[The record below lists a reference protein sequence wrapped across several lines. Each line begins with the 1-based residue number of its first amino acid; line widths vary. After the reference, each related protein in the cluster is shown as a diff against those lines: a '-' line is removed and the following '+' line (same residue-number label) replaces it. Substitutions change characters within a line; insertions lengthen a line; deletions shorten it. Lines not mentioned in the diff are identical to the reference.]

1 MCRRLYGIAVAW
13 RRAAIGINREDRMN
27 DKRRNTNGGALSR
40 RDALK
45 LGVGAAAAVT
55 VFGLSGRIVMAQ
67 EGQVLKVAN
76 PAFNQDWSPMRGG
89 GVPYRWN
96 SAWWASPMYFDQAGE
111 IHPYVF
117 VSWNPNA
124 DNTEW
129 TFMVNP
135 DAKFSDGSKI
145 TAADVKGSWEV
156 AAQPTTKSARVDQ
169 VLANVVG
176 FAEVAGGAIDLPGV
190 TAPDEATVVVKLVNP
205 DPIFFMRLANH
216 IVPITKASQ
225 SRGTDGLEIL
235 DWFTPAAGAVFSGP
249 FKLTSI
255 DLDAG
260 KLVFEPNENFFGPK
274 PKLARI
280 EIDSIE
286 DNVTATQLL
295 KSGEYNAHTELVTS
309 TIVDDLGIEFADGPQ
324 IPTSQH
330 FWFNTARAPMD
341 DPKVREALIKAVDRD
356 GLFKASFP
364 NGPHKKADQIL
375 NSVPG
380 AEESGFEPYPF
391 DPEGAK
397 ALLAESTYGGP
408 ERLPKLLFVGIS
420 SPANE
425 AAAQYIA
432 EQWRQ
437 NLGITAVE
445 MKPQQDQYAGPDQNA
460 VQIFRDDVGTRVP
473 DAVAYL
479 AGSIASTSGNAQNKM
494 GGYKN
499 DAIDTLLTEAATLA
513 ANDPARVTKAQEAQR
528 LFRDDYAFLP
538 WYSQTMS
545 RWANANVTGM
555 EKNLDWQVVAPWD
568 ISIG

>member
-1 MCRRLYGIAVAW
+1 
-13 RRAAIGINREDRMN
+13 MN
-27 DKRRNTNGGALSR
+27 EKLSTTKGGALSR
-40 RDALK
+40 RNALK
-45 LGVGAAAAVT
+45 LGAGAVAAVT
-55 VFGLSGRIVMAQ
+55 VFGLSGRIVLAQ
-67 EGQVLKVAN
+67 DGQVLKVAN

-96 SAWWASPMYFDQAGE
+96 SAWWAAPMYFDQAGD

-117 VSWNPNA
+117 TSWTPNA
-124 DNTEW
+124 DHTEW
-129 TFMVNP
+129 TFTVDPN
-135 DAKFSDGSKI
+135 AKFSDNAKI

-156 AAQPTTKSARVDQ
+156 AAQPTTKNARVDQ

-176 FAEVAGGAIDLPGV
+176 FAEVVGGAIDLPGV
-190 TAPDEATVVVKLVNP
+190 TTPDEATVVVKLVNP

-225 SRGTDGLEIL
+225 SRGADGMEIA
-235 DWFTPAAGAVFSGP
+235 DWFTPGAGAAFSGP

-309 TIVDDLGIEFADGPQ
+309 TIVDDLGFEFADGPL

-330 FWFNTARAPMD
+330 FWFNMARAPMD

-356 GLFKASFP
+356 GLFEASFP
-364 NGPHKKADQIL
+364 KGPHKKADQIL

-380 AEESGFEPYPF
+380 ADNSGFEPFPF

-397 ALLAESTYGGP
+397 ALLAASSYGGP

-473 DAVAYL
+473 DAVTYL
-479 AGSIASTSGNAQNKM
+479 AGSIASSSGNAKNKM

-499 DAIDTLLTEAATLA
+499 DAIDTLLSDAAQLA
-513 ANDPARVTKAQEAQR
+513 VDDPMRVSKAQEAQR
-528 LFRDDYAFLP
+528 LFHDDYAFIP

-545 RWANANVTGM
+545 RWANANVSGM

-568 ISIG
+568 ISIS